1 MWPLIRLVQ
10 RSRSPEQAARAVVHA
25 ATDPLLT
32 GTTGVWIDQ
41 RGNVGEPSD
50 TARDD
55 QLAASVAARADAL
68 VAHATRHHGSDADP
82 RRAPRT
88 GHTLRDELSKETV
101 TMTEVRNDRR
111 RRTGGPPL
119 VLVASVSA
127 ALAVAA
133 VVIQNALTGGDAY
146 PRPFTGTSTIND
158 YFAVHGEVAQVAGT
172 LQFAAAVPLAIFAAT
187 AYSQMRGLG
196 VRVAGVTIAL
206 TGGVLASGF
215 LAASGL
221 LQWTLAGST
230 IMGDAR
236 AALHTLTFATGGTGH
251 VVFLGLLVAGLAVP
265 ALIMRLLPRWL
276 AVAGVVIAV
285 AAEVSTLSLLFDPA
299 QYLLPV
305 GRFLGLAWIVAAGA
319 LLPTAPRT
327 RNTRPTPARETS

>member
-1 MWPLIRLVQ
+1 
-10 RSRSPEQAARAVVHA
+10 
-25 ATDPLLT
+25 
-32 GTTGVWIDQ
+32 
-41 RGNVGEPSD
+41 
-50 TARDD
+50 
-55 QLAASVAARADAL
+55 
-68 VAHATRHHGSDADP
+68 
-82 RRAPRT
+82 
-88 GHTLRDELSKETV
+88 
-101 TMTEVRNDRR
+101 MTEVRNDRR

-133 VVIQNALTGGDAY
+133 VVTQNALTGGDTY

-158 YFAVHGEVAQVAGT
+158 YFTVHGDVAQVAGT

-221 LQWTLAGST
+221 LQWTLVGST
-230 IMGDAR
+230 TMGDAR

-251 VVFLGLLVAGLAVP
+251 
-265 ALIMRLLPRWL
+265 

-285 AAEVSTLSLLFDPA
+285 AAEVSTLSLLYDPA
-299 QYLLPV
+299 LYLLPV

-319 LLPTAPRT
+319 LLPTTPRT
-327 RNTRPTPARETS
+327 RSTRPTPARETS